1 MEDGPK
7 VPVRGEAAWKSIKEG
22 VAERNEQAKK
32 LAKQE
37 RKDHLANADKLR
49 LVANAKRQA
58 KVKREPQP
66 GGGPPAADRGRRPR
80 AEKMQLRE
88 AEPPRRAPEPHLPE
102 ASW

>member
-58 KVKREPQP
+58 KVKPEHQP
-66 GGGPPAADRGRRPR
+66 G
-80 AEKMQLRE
+80 
-88 AEPPRRAPEPHLPE
+88 
-102 ASW
+102 

>member
-7 VPVRGEAAWKSIKEG
+7 VPARGDAAWKNVKDG

-49 LVANAKRQA
+49 HAANAKRQA
-58 KVKREPQP
+58 AVKPEHRP
-66 GGGPPAADRGRRPR
+66 G
-80 AEKMQLRE
+80 
-88 AEPPRRAPEPHLPE
+88 
-102 ASW
+102 